1 MAKKAMKSKDAL
13 AKTAAKKRASTSSK
27 VVSKQNVPYARSKK
41 EPKKQVDIRNEIY
54 AKQPQKAVAVED
66 TSKQTLNSRFLN
78 NNNGSITAIFSNT
91 PFQNQNEKLVE
102 TANQIAVAR
111 PSFQVQ
117 FNKLEK
123 QPDVFEL
130 SSNNAKIKFQF
141 DDKTPNKKKPAH
153 RPLSLKDSKSVFWKN
168 VDNKTNITFDV
179 NSDRIVQNITIN
191 KKSEK
196 YDYSIILG
204 TENLKSVLFNEQKTL
219 QLANED
225 INVFNISA
233 PILKDSQN
241 KTFTAQSFDVK
252 EIGKNQIEVSFG
264 FDAEAVNK
272 EVRFPV
278 TIAPQIINEDISVL
292 KYQHFSKVT
301 EKTAWKAGLY
311 SSSAKFFKDGT
322 EEKNILTIDK
332 GIFSSIQGKKISG
345 VYVKIQS
352 DSVKQFKIEN
362 QIIALPSSGF
372 GYLDITKNYFD
383 TKGDAITLELI
394 PQIGNNRDPS
404 SWSEI
409 HELPDSVL
417 AAHAEHDLYEFVH
430 GNHHDWDVLIPAP
443 IQPYPGDVIVEYFI
457 DDEMMPASETYALAG
472 GVEAN
477 VALDSGELIAS
488 FNDIALIKTSLPF
501 KISHTFKTSGNDFG
515 CGKCWRLN
523 LHQTLTKTNS
533 KNNGCDY
540 IYTDGSGYKHG
551 FTESYYYFNESGEKT
566 TIHKKDVKVDAPTG
580 VMYTEISE
588 KKYEV
593 FKDQKTTSGLTL
605 TTRLEGFKNIEYYEQ
620 RQKEEKQLEDTL
632 FSYKKKLSE
641 YVIADVKTSKEKYLE
656 DSDYEIN
663 KTTFTIPYKLKESFI
678 NGSLPEKNFETFI
691 NKTSTG
697 FLLQKQEAMQL
708 ESLYAQKQ
716 IYERQNIQNDIQK
729 KLYREDSINTT
740 TNSLNYQKDSI
751 KVQKESIFASL
762 RSIKE
767 SLKSDTDKTVN
778 GYLWHQLDYLHSQ
791 AMLLGLEEINNEE
804 DINNKIK
811 DEFSHFY
818 TTQNKPITIIEKTED
833 TTNNCPFKYSNNKFS
848 ITNLDLIKK
857 QEENN
862 ANQKNDLT
870 KQITLIDETI
880 KTTNEQLE
888 QIKKQIDFITN
899 RNKDRIDELKKIYK
913 DYINCEYEFIK
924 LQQTMAVASLSD
936 GTQSLCFN
944 KYGKLCAITD
954 SFNNYVVIEYDINN
968 RISNINDGKKS
979 IVFKYN
985 PYGLLTSITDYNGN
999 RVEYNYSDSNTDAKL
1014 QSVSQSNGDKII
1026 FSYTS
1031 IDNIEYISSEL
1042 EKTKTKLTY
1051 TLSNDKIAFT
1061 QLESIVNYS
1070 LVNKISD
1077 TTIEST
1083 TEAKALK
1090 NNIFSTIDFKY
1101 GTHEC
1106 TITSDGKFKRYFM
1119 DDHGCLIGG
1128 YAQKEDGTLGGYS
1141 YAYVDRD
1148 NKESFSIHE
1157 IDDAVFTSESKSEY
1171 TIQGKDLPNTHK
1183 EFMFSALI
1191 SYGRNRI
1198 YAGTTTS
1205 EPTGIINAPAQED
1218 SELLTNLISM
1228 QAENNAEELKFVS
1241 IHEVSDNHFV
1251 GSVSHNYFSPPEKI
1265 QTNLESMGLTA
1276 ITSLKKFMGLRAVVT
1291 YSDKTKKTFEQPAI
1305 QRTSGIQLCALPIS
1319 LDLTKKV
1326 SQIKIS
1332 FENSTKQIYSCTMMR
1347 LAPAECKNEKFD
1359 DFKKVI
1365 STKYSTDFVYHID
1378 KRDEFHYRTADV
1390 NYKYNEQH
1398 LLLEKKTI
1406 CTDSLKSNISTS
1418 PIISNTTTTLVTKY
1432 AYNDKGLQIR
1442 EETYIEGEENT
1453 RGIAIDEN
1461 IFDDKGR
1468 VIKNKVYNS
1477 LESSNIKYNE
1487 KEYHENDNSIQCE
1500 YDALGEHKISY
1511 EYDSAT
1517 NNISTK
1523 ILPSGSKFTYTRDC
1537 HTNAITGISQST
1549 EDGESNSIET
1559 HYNCGLITKHTSRTN
1574 TIEYEYNAK
1583 REKTAVYFN
1592 GIKKVDYKYEKN
1604 IKVDDIVT
1612 EKTTVTLL
1620 GNSGKDSRK
1629 TEAYVDSKKN
1639 LIQTTLNSD
1648 ILFRNTYSKTNDLI
1662 SSTDYLTGEITTT
1675 DYDEQN
1681 HKVNSIT
1688 RSAKDTNEGYDYLRS
1703 VKETYT
1709 YDSFG
1714 TVTNHSIAIGYI
1726 EVQGKLQRKPEYLHN
1741 YIFTYNSDNARSL
1754 KSIEL
1759 PNSLLFEPQK
1769 DYLGRD
1775 CGKTLS
1781 DANGNKLFGEYVHF
1795 RKVGDHTSDMV
1806 SSISYGEVRNGKYSI
1821 SEGIRYKYD
1830 VSGNITEKWENGKF
1844 AAAYSYDHLNRLIR
1858 EDNIFFKKTW
1868 LYSYDGNGNRT
1879 TRVEMPFTR
1888 QKTNEI
1894 ADYSNAN
1901 IDNYSYNGDELV
1913 SCNSN
1918 VFSYDGFGNPTTYK
1932 NKVLDWDKGNR
1943 LVKFDNLE
1951 FDYDGFGK
1959 RIRKGSTYFTYDT
1972 SKNLVLMNKD
1982 GNCLE
1987 FIYDDHGLLGI
1998 KYLEEQYILRKNAQ
2012 GDITH
2017 IFNLNGNL
2025 VARYEYDAWGN
2036 HIVLDETGN
2045 EITNTSHIG
2054 KMNPFRYRGYF
2065 YDEETNLYYLINRYY
2080 DPETGRFIS
2089 QDQISYL
2096 QPEVINGLNLFAYCG
2111 NNPVMRIDENGCSW
2125 SSFWS
2130 GVKSFFK
2137 KVWSGIK
2144 RVGLFIAGVV
2154 LAAVGY
2160 VTAAFAF
2167 VFSIGCII
2175 PLISSVIGPITG
2187 CFFQI
2192 GASICTYGGM
2202 LMAAACDDE
2211 YYNDMEAIN
2220 WNPFNSDAQKV
2231 LDSKHISFYKG
2242 MPVIRTD
2249 AERSFNFGSI
2259 FLKRNVK
2266 EEDANGNT
2274 TYRKLDNVDEVK
2286 HEWGHHFQQAILG
2299 PVNYLW
2305 SVGIPSAAKFG
2316 VVETIDANGNFY
2328 SNYHTRPWENLADQ
2342 IGGANGYSYNS
2353 SGNAKHLIMCSL
2365 LGGFSLIGSAV
2376 W

>member
-1 MAKKAMKSKDAL
+1 MKSKDAL
-13 AKTAAKKRASTSSK
+13 AKNAAKKRASTSSK

-41 EPKKQVDIRNEIY
+41 EPKKKVDIRTEIY
-54 AKQPQKAVAVED
+54 AKQPQKAVTIED

-78 NNNGSITAIFSNT
+78 NNNGTITAIFSNT
-91 PFQNQNEKLVE
+91 PFQNQNEKLIE

-123 QPDVFEL
+123 QPEVFEL

-179 NSDRIVQNITIN
+179 NSDRIVQNITVN
-191 KKSEK
+191 KRAEK

-204 TENLKSVLFNEQKTL
+204 TENLKSSLFSEYKTL

-233 PILKDSQN
+233 PILKDSQD

-252 EIGKNQIEVSFG
+252 EIGQNQIEVSFG

-292 KYQHFSKVT
+292 KYQHFSRAT
-301 EKTAWKAGLY
+301 GKTAWKAGLY
-311 SSSAKFFKDGT
+311 SSSAKFFNDGA

-332 GIFSSIQGKKISG
+332 GIFSSLQGKKLSG
-345 VYVKIQS
+345 IFVKIQS
-352 DSVKQFKIEN
+352 DSIKEFKIDN

-404 SWSEI
+404 SWREI

-417 AAHAEHDLYEFVH
+417 AAQAEHDLYEFVH
-430 GNHHDWDVLIPAP
+430 GNHHDWDVIIPAP

-457 DDEMMPASETYALAG
+457 DDEMMPANETYTLAG

-477 VALDSGELIAS
+477 VALDSGELTAS
-488 FNDIALIKTSLPF
+488 FDDIALIKTSLPF

-566 TIHKKDVKVDAPTG
+566 TIHKKDVKIDAPTG
-580 VMYTEISE
+580 AMYIEISD

-593 FKDQKTTSGLTL
+593 FKDQKTTSGLKL
-605 TTRLEGFKNIEYYEQ
+605 TTRLEGFKDIEYYEQ
-620 RQKEEKQLEDTL
+620 RQKEEKQLEDAL

-641 YVIADVKTSKEKYLE
+641 YVIYDTEKKQYKYLDKIFKE
-656 DSDYEIN
+656 TTL
-663 KTTFTIPYKLKESFI
+663 KTIKELRNSFI
-678 NGSLPEKNFETFI
+678 NGSLPENNFETFI
-691 NKTSTG
+691 NSVSTRL
-697 FLLQKQEAMQL
+697 LLQKQEAIQL
-708 ESLYAQKQ
+708 ESLYKQ
-716 IYERQNIQNDIQK
+716 E
-729 KLYREDSINTT
+729 KLYQHQSAANEKQKTLYN
-740 TNSLNYQKDSI
+740 NYSI
-751 KVQKESIFASL
+751 KTTKESLDFQIKSLENQQEGIIASL
-762 RSIKE
+762 RSLKE
-767 SLKSDTDKTVN
+767 SLKNEDIDKKIT
-778 GYLWHQLDYLHSQ
+778 GSIWQQLIHLDHQAL
-791 AMLLGLEEINNEE
+791 LLGKRNDDAITKEFNSFRVDNDGKISTDTQYNIFPYDNNSYMQKQQYGKYYYSQTELLNE
-804 DINNKIK
+804 QKTNTEYQDN
-811 DEFSHFY
+811 DRETQFS
-818 TTQNKPITIIEKTED
+818 
-833 TTNNCPFKYSNNKFS
+833 
-848 ITNLDLIKK
+848 
-857 QEENN
+857 
-862 ANQKNDLT
+862 
-870 KQITLIDETI
+870 LIDEES
-880 KTTNEQLE
+880 TNEQLE
-888 QIKKQIDFITN
+888 QIEKQIDFITN

-1157 IDDAVFTSESKSEY
+1157 IDDAVFTSESKSRY

-1191 SYGRNRI
+1191 FYGRNRI

-1205 EPTGIINAPAQED
+1205 EPTGVMNAPAQED
-1218 SELLTNLISM
+1218 SGLLANLIPM
-1228 QAENNAEELKFVS
+1228 QTANAKELKFAS
-1241 IHEVSDNHFV
+1241 IHEVSDNLFV
-1251 GSVSHNYFSPPEKI
+1251 GSVSHNYFSTPEEIKTHSESLDTALI
-1265 QTNLESMGLTA
+1265 ANLS
-1276 ITSLKKFMGLRAVVT
+1276 KDFMGLRAVVT
-1291 YSDKTKKTFEQPAI
+1291 YTDRTQKTFEQPAI

-1319 LDLTKKV
+1319 LYLGKKV

-1378 KRDEFHYRTADV
+1378 KEDEFRYRTTSVD
-1390 NYKYNEQH
+1390 YKYNEQH
-1398 LLLEKKTI
+1398 LLLEKKTL
-1406 CTDSLKSNISTS
+1406 CTDSIKSNILATQA
-1418 PIISNTTTTLVTKY
+1418 ISNKTTTLVTKY

-1442 EETYIEGEENT
+1442 EESYIEGEENT

-1461 IFDDKGR
+1461 VFDDKGR

-1487 KEYHENDNSIQCE
+1487 KEYHENDNSVQSE
-1500 YDALGEHKISY
+1500 FDTLGEHKISY

-1662 SSTDYLTGEITTT
+1662 SSKDYLTGENTTT
-1675 DYDEQN
+1675 DYDELN

-1688 RSAKDTNEGYDYLRS
+1688 RSAEDTNEGYDYLES

-1714 TVTNHSIAIGYI
+1714 TVTNHSIAIGNI
-1726 EVQGKLQRKPEYLHN
+1726 EAQGKNQHQLPKYLHN

-1754 KSIEL
+1754 KSIKL

-1781 DANGNKLFGEYVHF
+1781 DANGNKRFGEYVHF

-1844 AAAYSYDHLNRLIR
+1844 AVAYSYDHLNRLIR

-1894 ADYSNAN
+1894 VDYSNAN
-1901 IDNYSYNGDELV
+1901 IDKYSYNGDELV
-1913 SCNSN
+1913 SCNN
-1918 VFSYDGFGNPTTYK
+1918 NDFSYDDFGNPTTYK
-1932 NKVLDWDKGNR
+1932 NKTLNWDNGNR
-1943 LVKFDNLE
+1943 LVKFDNIE

-1972 SKNLVLMNKD
+1972 SKNLVLMNK
-1982 GNCLE
+1982 GGKSLE

-1998 KYLEEQYILRKNAQ
+1998 KRSNEQYILRKNAQ

-2017 IFNLNGNL
+2017 IFNLGGTL

-2036 HIVLDETGN
+2036 HIVLDENGN
-2045 EITNTSHIG
+2045 EITNLDHIG

-2065 YDEETNLYYLINRYY
+2065 YDEETKLYYLINRYY

-2096 QPEVINGLNLFAYCG
+2096 QPDVINGLNLFAYCG

-2259 FLKRNVK
+2259 FLRRNVK

-2305 SVGIPSAAKFG
+2305 SIGIPSAAKFG
-2316 VVETIDANGNFY
+2316 VYADG

-2365 LGGFSLIGSAV
+2365 LGRWSLIGSAA

>member
-1 MAKKAMKSKDAL
+1 MAKKAMKSKDLL
-13 AKTAAKKRASTSSK
+13 AKTAAKKNATRNAKTT
-27 VVSKQNVPYARSKK
+27 QNVAYARSKK
-41 EPKKQVDIRNEIY
+41 EPKKKVDIRTEIY
-54 AKQPQKAVAVED
+54 AKQPQKTVAIED
-66 TSKQTLNSRFLN
+66 SSKQTLNSRFLN
-78 NNNGSITAIFSNT
+78 NNNGTITAIFSNT

-102 TANQIAVAR
+102 SANQIAVAR

-123 QPDVFEL
+123 QPEVFEL

-153 RPLSLKDSKSVFWKN
+153 RPLSLKGTKSVFWKN

-179 NSDRIVQNITIN
+179 NSDRIVQNITVN
-191 KKSEK
+191 KRAEK

-204 TENLKSVLFNEQKTL
+204 TENLKSNVFSEQKTL

-233 PILKDSQN
+233 PILKDSQD

-252 EIGKNQIEVSFG
+252 EIGQNQIEVSFG

-292 KYQHFSKVT
+292 KYQHFSRAT
-301 EKTAWKAGLY
+301 GKTAWKAGIY
-311 SSSAKFFKDGT
+311 SSSAKFYNDGT

-332 GIFSSIQGKKISG
+332 RMFSSIQGKKISG
-345 VYVKIQS
+345 VFVKIQS
-352 DSVKQFKIEN
+352 DSVKQFKIDN
-362 QIIALPSSGF
+362 QAIALPPSGF

-383 TKGDAITLELI
+383 AKEDAITLELS
-394 PQIGNNRDPS
+394 PLTGNNRDPFT
-404 SWSEI
+404 WREI
-409 HELPDSVL
+409 HEIPDSVL
-417 AAHAEHDLYEFVH
+417 EANVEHDLNEFIH
-430 GNHHDWDVLIPAP
+430 GQHHDWEIVDPFPSP
-443 IQPYPGDVIVEYFI
+443 IQGDVVVEYFI
-457 DDEMMPASETYALAG
+457 DDEMMPASETYTLAG

-566 TIHKKDVKVDAPTG
+566 TVYKKDVKIDAPTG
-580 VMYTEISE
+580 VMYTEISD

-593 FKDQKTTSGLTL
+593 FKDQKTTSGLKL
-605 TTRLEGFKNIEYYEQ
+605 TTRLEGFKDIEYYEQ

-641 YVIADVKTSKEKYLE
+641 YVIVNVKTSEEKYLK
-656 DSDYEIN
+656 DDYNIS

-678 NGSLPEKNFETFI
+678 NGSLPEKKFETFI

-708 ESLYAQKQ
+708 ESLYVQKRL
-716 IYERQNIQNDIQK
+716 YEKQDKQNKIQKGLYGEDLTNASSFSLQQQQQYLNIQFQSLLTSLYALYNDWENNTTCEIGNIRCRQLNDLYWQFQNIGIGTPDLFYNIYCYKDAGETTHLIKIETPNKQNNQYKNYSYD
-729 KLYREDSINTT
+729 LYNVDKEKSEEYT
-740 TNSLNYQKDSI
+740 
-751 KVQKESIFASL
+751 QKEAIN
-762 RSIKE
+762 E
-767 SLKSDTDKTVN
+767 QVKS
-778 GYLWHQLDYLHSQ
+778 
-791 AMLLGLEEINNEE
+791 
-804 DINNKIK
+804 
-811 DEFSHFY
+811 
-818 TTQNKPITIIEKTED
+818 
-833 TTNNCPFKYSNNKFS
+833 
-848 ITNLDLIKK
+848 IKK
-857 QEENN
+857 Q
-862 ANQKNDLT
+862 KNDRET
-870 KQITLIDETI
+870 QSSLIDEES
-880 KTTNEQLE
+880 TNEQLE
-888 QIKKQIDFITN
+888 QIQKQIDFITN

-999 RVEYNYSDSNTDAKL
+999 SVEYNYSDSNTDAKL
-1014 QSVSQSNGDKII
+1014 QSVSLSNGDKII

-1070 LVNKISD
+1070 LVNKIND

-1157 IDDAVFTSESKSEY
+1157 IDDAIFTSESKSEY
-1171 TIQGKDLPNTHK
+1171 TIQGKNLPNTHK

-1191 SYGRNRI
+1191 FYGFR
-1198 YAGTTTS
+1198 
-1205 EPTGIINAPAQED
+1205 
-1218 SELLTNLISM
+1218 TNLDSQEI
-1228 QAENNAEELKFVS
+1228 QIQGFAEGESLLPLVSQENTKNRVQFFEL
-1241 IHEVSDNHFV
+1241 SDNIFM
-1251 GSVSHNYFSPPEKI
+1251 GQISHNYFSIPKEQGTHSVEQGNNTLPPGIYRK
-1265 QTNLESMGLTA
+1265 QFTGLYAT
-1276 ITSLKKFMGLRAVVT
+1276 ITYNDNTTETFM
-1291 YSDKTKKTFEQPAI
+1291 QPII
-1305 QRTSGIQLCALPIS
+1305 QRNSGTQLCALPIS
-1319 LDLTKKV
+1319 LNLSKKV
-1326 SQIKIS
+1326 SQIKLS
-1332 FENSTKQIYSCTMMR
+1332 FKKTKNDTLLHCSMMR

-1365 STKYSTDFVYHID
+1365 STKYSTNFIHHIE
-1378 KRDEFHYRTADV
+1378 KWGQFRYNTTNV

-1398 LLLEKKTI
+1398 HLLEKKTI
-1406 CTDSLKSNISTS
+1406 CTDFIQSNISTT
-1418 PIISNTTTTLVTKY
+1418 PIILDTTTTALITKY
-1432 AYNDKGLQIR
+1432 AYNDKGAQIR

-1477 LESSNIKYNE
+1477 LESSNVKYSE
-1487 KEYHENDNSIQCE
+1487 KEYHENDNSVQSE
-1500 YDALGEHKISY
+1500 FDALGEHKISY
-1511 EYDSAT
+1511 EYNSAT

-1523 ILPSGSKFTYTRDC
+1523 ILPSGSKFTYTRDG

-1612 EKTTVTLL
+1612 GKTTVTLL
-1620 GNSGKDSRK
+1620 GNSGKESRK

-1639 LIQTTLNSD
+1639 LIQTKLND
-1648 ILFRNTYSKTNDLI
+1648 KILFKSTYSKNNDLI
-1662 SSTDYLTGEITTT
+1662 SSKDYLTGEITTT
-1675 DYDEQN
+1675 DYDELN

-1688 RSAKDTNEGYDYLRS
+1688 RSAKETNEGYDYLES

-1709 YDSFG
+1709 YDTFG
-1714 TVTNHSIAIGYI
+1714 TVTNHSIAIGNI
-1726 EVQGKLQRKPEYLHN
+1726 EAQGKNQHQLPKYLHN

-1754 KSIEL
+1754 KSIKL

-1806 SSISYGEVRNGKYSI
+1806 SSISYGEFRNGKYSI

-1830 VSGNITEKWENGKF
+1830 ESGNITEKWENGKF
-1844 AAAYSYDHLNRLIR
+1844 AVAYSYDHLNRLIR

-1894 ADYSNAN
+1894 VDYSNAN
-1901 IDNYSYNGDELV
+1901 IDKYSYNGDELV
-1913 SCNSN
+1913 SCNN
-1918 VFSYDGFGNPTTYK
+1918 NDFSYDDFGNPTTYK
-1932 NKVLDWDKGNR
+1932 NKTLNWDNGNR

-1972 SKNLVLMNKD
+1972 SKNLVLMNKS
-1982 GNCLE
+1982 GKSLE

-1998 KYLEEQYILRKNAQ
+1998 KTPNEQYILRKNAQ

-2017 IFNLNGNL
+2017 IFNLKGTL

-2036 HIVLDETGN
+2036 HIVLDENGN
-2045 EITNTSHIG
+2045 EITNLDHIG

-2065 YDEETNLYYLINRYY
+2065 YDEETKLYYLINRYY

-2125 SSFWS
+2125 SGFWS

-2144 RVGLFIAGVV
+2144 RVGLFVAGIVV
-2154 LAAVGY
+2154 AAVGF
-2160 VTAAFAF
+2160 TIAAVAF
-2167 VFSIGCII
+2167 GISEICLL
-2175 PLISSVIGPITG
+2175 PLVSLNVLGIITG
-2187 CFFQI
+2187 SLYQI
-2192 GASICTYGGM
+2192 GMTIGMYGGFM
-2202 LMAAACDDE
+2202 MAAAWSDE
-2211 YYNDMEAIN
+2211 YYKDMETIG

-2259 FLKRNVK
+2259 FLRREVIEKD
-2266 EEDANGNT
+2266 ENGNIINR
-2274 TYRKLDNVDEVK
+2274 YRLNNVNEVK

-2316 VVETIDANGNFY
+2316 VYADG
-2328 SNYHTRPWENLADQ
+2328 SNYHERPWENLADQ

-2353 SGNAKHLIMCSL
+2353 SGNAKHLIMSSL
-2365 LGGFSLIGSAV
+2365 LGGLSLIGSAFS
-2376 W
+2376 

>member
-13 AKTAAKKRASTSSK
+13 AKNAAKKRASTSSK

-41 EPKKQVDIRNEIY
+41 EPKKKVDIRTEIY
-54 AKQPQKAVAVED
+54 AKQPQKAVTIED

-78 NNNGSITAIFSNT
+78 NNNGTITAIFSNT
-91 PFQNQNEKLVE
+91 PFQNQNEKLIE

-123 QPDVFEL
+123 QPEVFEL

-179 NSDRIVQNITIN
+179 NSDRIVQNITVN
-191 KKSEK
+191 KRAEK

-204 TENLKSVLFNEQKTL
+204 TENLKSSLFSEYKTL

-233 PILKDSQN
+233 PILKDSQD

-252 EIGKNQIEVSFG
+252 EIGQNQIEVSFG

-292 KYQHFSKVT
+292 KYQHFSRAT
-301 EKTAWKAGLY
+301 GKTAWKAGLY
-311 SSSAKFFKDGT
+311 SSSAKFFNDGA

-332 GIFSSIQGKKISG
+332 GIFSSLQGKKLSG
-345 VYVKIQS
+345 IFVKIQS
-352 DSVKQFKIEN
+352 DSIKEFKIDN

-404 SWSEI
+404 SWREI

-417 AAHAEHDLYEFVH
+417 AAQAEHDLYEFVH
-430 GNHHDWDVLIPAP
+430 GNHHDWDVIIPAP

-457 DDEMMPASETYALAG
+457 DDEMMPANETYTLAG

-477 VALDSGELIAS
+477 VALDSGELTAS
-488 FNDIALIKTSLPF
+488 FDDIALIKTSLPF

-566 TIHKKDVKVDAPTG
+566 TIHKKDVKIDAPTG
-580 VMYTEISE
+580 AMYIEISD

-593 FKDQKTTSGLTL
+593 FKDQKTTSGLKL
-605 TTRLEGFKNIEYYEQ
+605 TTRLEGFKDIEYYEQ
-620 RQKEEKQLEDTL
+620 RQKEEKQLEDAL

-641 YVIADVKTSKEKYLE
+641 YVIYDTEKKQYKYLDKIFKE
-656 DSDYEIN
+656 TTL
-663 KTTFTIPYKLKESFI
+663 KTIKELRNSFI
-678 NGSLPEKNFETFI
+678 NGSLPENNFETFI
-691 NKTSTG
+691 NSVSTRL
-697 FLLQKQEAMQL
+697 LLQKQEAIQL
-708 ESLYAQKQ
+708 ESLYKQ
-716 IYERQNIQNDIQK
+716 E
-729 KLYREDSINTT
+729 KLYQHQSAANEKQKTLYN
-740 TNSLNYQKDSI
+740 NYSI
-751 KVQKESIFASL
+751 KTTKESLDFQIKSLENQQEGIIASL
-762 RSIKE
+762 RSLKE
-767 SLKSDTDKTVN
+767 SLKNEDIDKKIT
-778 GYLWHQLDYLHSQ
+778 GSIWQQLIHLDHQAL
-791 AMLLGLEEINNEE
+791 LLGKRNDDAITKEFNSFRVDNDGKISTDTQYNIFPYDNNSYMQKQQYGKYYYSQTELLNE
-804 DINNKIK
+804 QKTNTEYQDN
-811 DEFSHFY
+811 DRETQFS
-818 TTQNKPITIIEKTED
+818 
-833 TTNNCPFKYSNNKFS
+833 
-848 ITNLDLIKK
+848 
-857 QEENN
+857 
-862 ANQKNDLT
+862 
-870 KQITLIDETI
+870 LIDEES
-880 KTTNEQLE
+880 TNEQLE
-888 QIKKQIDFITN
+888 QIEKQIDFITN

-1157 IDDAVFTSESKSEY
+1157 IDDAVFTSESKSRY

-1191 SYGRNRI
+1191 FYGRNRI

-1205 EPTGIINAPAQED
+1205 EPTGVMNAPAQED
-1218 SELLTNLISM
+1218 SGLLANLIPM
-1228 QAENNAEELKFVS
+1228 QTANAKELKFAS
-1241 IHEVSDNHFV
+1241 IHEVSDNLFV
-1251 GSVSHNYFSPPEKI
+1251 GSVSHNYFSTPEEIKTHSESLDTALI
-1265 QTNLESMGLTA
+1265 ANLS
-1276 ITSLKKFMGLRAVVT
+1276 KDFMGLRAVVT
-1291 YSDKTKKTFEQPAI
+1291 YTDRTQKTFEQPAI

-1319 LDLTKKV
+1319 LYLGKKV

-1378 KRDEFHYRTADV
+1378 KEDEFRYRTTSVD
-1390 NYKYNEQH
+1390 YKYNEQH
-1398 LLLEKKTI
+1398 LLLEKKTL
-1406 CTDSLKSNISTS
+1406 CTDSIKSNILATQA
-1418 PIISNTTTTLVTKY
+1418 ISNKTTTLVTKY

-1442 EETYIEGEENT
+1442 EESYIEGEENT

-1461 IFDDKGR
+1461 VFDDKGR

-1487 KEYHENDNSIQCE
+1487 KEYHENDNSVQSE
-1500 YDALGEHKISY
+1500 FDTLGEHKISY

-1662 SSTDYLTGEITTT
+1662 SSKDYLTGENTTT
-1675 DYDEQN
+1675 DYDELN

-1688 RSAKDTNEGYDYLRS
+1688 RSAEDTNEGYDYLES

-1714 TVTNHSIAIGYI
+1714 TVTNHSIAIGNI
-1726 EVQGKLQRKPEYLHN
+1726 EAQGKNQHQLPKYLHN

-1754 KSIEL
+1754 KSIKL

-1781 DANGNKLFGEYVHF
+1781 DANGNKRFGEYVHF

-1844 AAAYSYDHLNRLIR
+1844 AVAYSYDHLNRLIR

-1894 ADYSNAN
+1894 VDYSNAN
-1901 IDNYSYNGDELV
+1901 IDKYSYNGDELV
-1913 SCNSN
+1913 SCNN
-1918 VFSYDGFGNPTTYK
+1918 NDFSYDDFGNPTTYK
-1932 NKVLDWDKGNR
+1932 NKTLNWDNGNR
-1943 LVKFDNLE
+1943 LVKFDNIE

-1972 SKNLVLMNKD
+1972 SKNLVLMNK
-1982 GNCLE
+1982 GGKSLE

-1998 KYLEEQYILRKNAQ
+1998 KRSNEQYILRKNAQ

-2017 IFNLNGNL
+2017 IFNLGGTL

-2036 HIVLDETGN
+2036 HIVLDENGN
-2045 EITNTSHIG
+2045 EITNLDHIG

-2065 YDEETNLYYLINRYY
+2065 YDEETKLYYLINRYY

-2096 QPEVINGLNLFAYCG
+2096 QPDVINGLNLFAYCG

-2259 FLKRNVK
+2259 FLRRNVK

-2305 SVGIPSAAKFG
+2305 SIGIPSAAKFG
-2316 VVETIDANGNFY
+2316 VYADG

-2365 LGGFSLIGSAV
+2365 LGRWSLIGSAA

>member
-1 MAKKAMKSKDAL
+1 M
-13 AKTAAKKRASTSSK
+13 
-27 VVSKQNVPYARSKK
+27 
-41 EPKKQVDIRNEIY
+41 
-54 AKQPQKAVAVED
+54 
-66 TSKQTLNSRFLN
+66 
-78 NNNGSITAIFSNT
+78 
-91 PFQNQNEKLVE
+91 
-102 TANQIAVAR
+102 
-111 PSFQVQ
+111 
-117 FNKLEK
+117 
-123 QPDVFEL
+123 
-130 SSNNAKIKFQF
+130 
-141 DDKTPNKKKPAH
+141 
-153 RPLSLKDSKSVFWKN
+153 
-168 VDNKTNITFDV
+168 
-179 NSDRIVQNITIN
+179 
-191 KKSEK
+191 
-196 YDYSIILG
+196 
-204 TENLKSVLFNEQKTL
+204 
-219 QLANED
+219 
-225 INVFNISA
+225 
-233 PILKDSQN
+233 
-241 KTFTAQSFDVK
+241 
-252 EIGKNQIEVSFG
+252 
-264 FDAEAVNK
+264 
-272 EVRFPV
+272 
-278 TIAPQIINEDISVL
+278 
-292 KYQHFSKVT
+292 
-301 EKTAWKAGLY
+301 
-311 SSSAKFFKDGT
+311 
-322 EEKNILTIDK
+322 
-332 GIFSSIQGKKISG
+332 
-345 VYVKIQS
+345 
-352 DSVKQFKIEN
+352 
-362 QIIALPSSGF
+362 
-372 GYLDITKNYFD
+372 
-383 TKGDAITLELI
+383 I

-404 SWSEI
+404 SWREI

-417 AAHAEHDLYEFVH
+417 AAQAEHDLYEFVH
-430 GNHHDWDVLIPAP
+430 GNHHDWDVIIPAP

-457 DDEMMPASETYALAG
+457 DDEMMPANETYTLAG

-477 VALDSGELIAS
+477 VALDSGELTAS
-488 FNDIALIKTSLPF
+488 FDDIALIKTSLPF

-566 TIHKKDVKVDAPTG
+566 TIHKKDVKIDAPTG
-580 VMYTEISE
+580 AMYIEISD

-593 FKDQKTTSGLTL
+593 FKDQKTTSGLKL
-605 TTRLEGFKNIEYYEQ
+605 TTRLEGFKDIEYYEQ
-620 RQKEEKQLEDTL
+620 RQKEEKQLEDAL

-641 YVIADVKTSKEKYLE
+641 YVIYDTEKKQYKYLDKIFKE
-656 DSDYEIN
+656 TTL
-663 KTTFTIPYKLKESFI
+663 KTIKELRNSFI
-678 NGSLPEKNFETFI
+678 NGSLPENNFETFI
-691 NKTSTG
+691 NSVSTRL
-697 FLLQKQEAMQL
+697 LLQKQEAIQL
-708 ESLYAQKQ
+708 ESLYKQ
-716 IYERQNIQNDIQK
+716 E
-729 KLYREDSINTT
+729 KLYQHQSAANEKQKTLYN
-740 TNSLNYQKDSI
+740 NYSI
-751 KVQKESIFASL
+751 KTTKESLDFQIKSLENQQEGIIASL
-762 RSIKE
+762 RSLKE
-767 SLKSDTDKTVN
+767 SLKNEDIDKKIT
-778 GYLWHQLDYLHSQ
+778 GSIWQQLIHLDHQAL
-791 AMLLGLEEINNEE
+791 LLGKRNDDAITKEFNSFRVDNDGKISTDTQYNIFPYDNNSYMQKQQYGKYYYSQTELLNE
-804 DINNKIK
+804 QKTNTEYQDN
-811 DEFSHFY
+811 DRETQFS
-818 TTQNKPITIIEKTED
+818 
-833 TTNNCPFKYSNNKFS
+833 
-848 ITNLDLIKK
+848 
-857 QEENN
+857 
-862 ANQKNDLT
+862 
-870 KQITLIDETI
+870 LIDEES
-880 KTTNEQLE
+880 TNEQLE
-888 QIKKQIDFITN
+888 QIEKQIDFITN

-1157 IDDAVFTSESKSEY
+1157 IDDAVFTSESKSRY

-1191 SYGRNRI
+1191 FYGRNRI

-1205 EPTGIINAPAQED
+1205 EPTGVMNAPAQED
-1218 SELLTNLISM
+1218 SGLLANLIPM
-1228 QAENNAEELKFVS
+1228 QTANAKELKFAS
-1241 IHEVSDNHFV
+1241 IHEVSDNLFV
-1251 GSVSHNYFSPPEKI
+1251 GSVSHNYFSTPEEIKTHSESLDTALI
-1265 QTNLESMGLTA
+1265 ANLS
-1276 ITSLKKFMGLRAVVT
+1276 KDFMGLRAVVT
-1291 YSDKTKKTFEQPAI
+1291 YTDRTQKTFEQPAI

-1319 LDLTKKV
+1319 LYLGKKV

-1378 KRDEFHYRTADV
+1378 KEDEFRYRTTSVD
-1390 NYKYNEQH
+1390 YKYNEQH
-1398 LLLEKKTI
+1398 LLLEKKTL
-1406 CTDSLKSNISTS
+1406 CTDSIKSNILATQA
-1418 PIISNTTTTLVTKY
+1418 ISNKTTTLVTKY

-1442 EETYIEGEENT
+1442 EESYIEGEENT

-1461 IFDDKGR
+1461 VFDDKGR

-1487 KEYHENDNSIQCE
+1487 KEYHENDNSVQSE
-1500 YDALGEHKISY
+1500 FDTLGEHKISY

-1662 SSTDYLTGEITTT
+1662 SSKDYLTGENTTT
-1675 DYDEQN
+1675 DYDELN

-1688 RSAKDTNEGYDYLRS
+1688 RSAEDTNEGYDYLES

-1714 TVTNHSIAIGYI
+1714 TVTNHSIAIGNI
-1726 EVQGKLQRKPEYLHN
+1726 EAQGKNQHQLPKYLHN

-1754 KSIEL
+1754 KSIKL

-1781 DANGNKLFGEYVHF
+1781 DANGNKRFGEYVHF

-1844 AAAYSYDHLNRLIR
+1844 AVAYSYDHLNRLIR

-1894 ADYSNAN
+1894 VDYSNAN
-1901 IDNYSYNGDELV
+1901 IDKYSYNGDELV
-1913 SCNSN
+1913 SCNN
-1918 VFSYDGFGNPTTYK
+1918 NDFSYDDFGNPTTYK
-1932 NKVLDWDKGNR
+1932 NKTLNWDNGNR
-1943 LVKFDNLE
+1943 LVKFDNIE

-1972 SKNLVLMNKD
+1972 SKNLVLMNK
-1982 GNCLE
+1982 GGKSLE

-1998 KYLEEQYILRKNAQ
+1998 KRSNEQYILRKNAQ

-2017 IFNLNGNL
+2017 IFNLGGTL

-2036 HIVLDETGN
+2036 HIVLDENGN
-2045 EITNTSHIG
+2045 EITNLDHIG

-2065 YDEETNLYYLINRYY
+2065 YDEETKLYYLINRYY

-2096 QPEVINGLNLFAYCG
+2096 QPDVINGLNLFAYCG

-2259 FLKRNVK
+2259 FLRRNVK

-2305 SVGIPSAAKFG
+2305 SIGIPSAAKFG
-2316 VVETIDANGNFY
+2316 VYADG

-2365 LGGFSLIGSAV
+2365 LGRWSLIGSAA

>member
-1 MAKKAMKSKDAL
+1 
-13 AKTAAKKRASTSSK
+13 
-27 VVSKQNVPYARSKK
+27 
-41 EPKKQVDIRNEIY
+41 
-54 AKQPQKAVAVED
+54 
-66 TSKQTLNSRFLN
+66 
-78 NNNGSITAIFSNT
+78 
-91 PFQNQNEKLVE
+91 
-102 TANQIAVAR
+102 
-111 PSFQVQ
+111 
-117 FNKLEK
+117 
-123 QPDVFEL
+123 
-130 SSNNAKIKFQF
+130 
-141 DDKTPNKKKPAH
+141 
-153 RPLSLKDSKSVFWKN
+153 
-168 VDNKTNITFDV
+168 
-179 NSDRIVQNITIN
+179 
-191 KKSEK
+191 
-196 YDYSIILG
+196 
-204 TENLKSVLFNEQKTL
+204 
-219 QLANED
+219 
-225 INVFNISA
+225 
-233 PILKDSQN
+233 
-241 KTFTAQSFDVK
+241 
-252 EIGKNQIEVSFG
+252 
-264 FDAEAVNK
+264 
-272 EVRFPV
+272 
-278 TIAPQIINEDISVL
+278 
-292 KYQHFSKVT
+292 
-301 EKTAWKAGLY
+301 
-311 SSSAKFFKDGT
+311 
-322 EEKNILTIDK
+322 
-332 GIFSSIQGKKISG
+332 
-345 VYVKIQS
+345 
-352 DSVKQFKIEN
+352 
-362 QIIALPSSGF
+362 
-372 GYLDITKNYFD
+372 
-383 TKGDAITLELI
+383 
-394 PQIGNNRDPS
+394 
-404 SWSEI
+404 
-409 HELPDSVL
+409 
-417 AAHAEHDLYEFVH
+417 
-430 GNHHDWDVLIPAP
+430 
-443 IQPYPGDVIVEYFI
+443 
-457 DDEMMPASETYALAG
+457 MMPANETYTLAG

-477 VALDSGELIAS
+477 VALDSGELTAS
-488 FNDIALIKTSLPF
+488 FDDIALIKTSLPF

-566 TIHKKDVKVDAPTG
+566 TIHKKDVKIDAPTG
-580 VMYTEISE
+580 AMYIEISD

-593 FKDQKTTSGLTL
+593 FKDQKTTSGLKL
-605 TTRLEGFKNIEYYEQ
+605 TTRLEGFKDIEYYEQ
-620 RQKEEKQLEDTL
+620 RQKEEKQLEDAL

-641 YVIADVKTSKEKYLE
+641 YVIYDTEKKQYKYLDKIFKE
-656 DSDYEIN
+656 TTL
-663 KTTFTIPYKLKESFI
+663 KTIKELRNSFI
-678 NGSLPEKNFETFI
+678 NGSLPENNFETFI
-691 NKTSTG
+691 NSVSTRL
-697 FLLQKQEAMQL
+697 LLQKQEAIQL
-708 ESLYAQKQ
+708 ESLYKQ
-716 IYERQNIQNDIQK
+716 E
-729 KLYREDSINTT
+729 KLYQHQSAANEKQKTLYN
-740 TNSLNYQKDSI
+740 NYSI
-751 KVQKESIFASL
+751 KTTKESLDFQIKSLENQQEGIIASL
-762 RSIKE
+762 RSLKE
-767 SLKSDTDKTVN
+767 SLKNEDIDKKIT
-778 GYLWHQLDYLHSQ
+778 GSIWQQLIHLDHQAL
-791 AMLLGLEEINNEE
+791 LLGKRNDDAITKEFNSFRVDNDGKISTDTQYNIFPYDNNSYMQKQQYGKYYYSQTELLNE
-804 DINNKIK
+804 QKTNTEYQDN
-811 DEFSHFY
+811 DRETQFS
-818 TTQNKPITIIEKTED
+818 
-833 TTNNCPFKYSNNKFS
+833 
-848 ITNLDLIKK
+848 
-857 QEENN
+857 
-862 ANQKNDLT
+862 
-870 KQITLIDETI
+870 LIDEES
-880 KTTNEQLE
+880 TNEQLE
-888 QIKKQIDFITN
+888 QIEKQIDFITN

-1157 IDDAVFTSESKSEY
+1157 IDDAVFTSESKSRY

-1191 SYGRNRI
+1191 FYGRNRI

-1205 EPTGIINAPAQED
+1205 EPTGVMNAPAQED
-1218 SELLTNLISM
+1218 SGLLANLIPM
-1228 QAENNAEELKFVS
+1228 QTANAKELKFAS
-1241 IHEVSDNHFV
+1241 IHEVSDNLFV
-1251 GSVSHNYFSPPEKI
+1251 GSVSHNYFSTPEEIKTHSESLDTALI
-1265 QTNLESMGLTA
+1265 ANLS
-1276 ITSLKKFMGLRAVVT
+1276 KDFMGLRAVVT
-1291 YSDKTKKTFEQPAI
+1291 YTDRTQKTFEQPAI

-1319 LDLTKKV
+1319 LYLGKKV

-1378 KRDEFHYRTADV
+1378 KEDEFRYRTTSVD
-1390 NYKYNEQH
+1390 YKYNEQH
-1398 LLLEKKTI
+1398 LLLEKKTL
-1406 CTDSLKSNISTS
+1406 CTDSIKSNILATQA
-1418 PIISNTTTTLVTKY
+1418 ISNKTTTLVTKY

-1442 EETYIEGEENT
+1442 EESYIEGEENT

-1461 IFDDKGR
+1461 VFDDKGR

-1487 KEYHENDNSIQCE
+1487 KEYHENDNSVQSE
-1500 YDALGEHKISY
+1500 FDTLGEHKISY

-1662 SSTDYLTGEITTT
+1662 SSKDYLTGENTTT
-1675 DYDEQN
+1675 DYDELN

-1688 RSAKDTNEGYDYLRS
+1688 RSAEDTNEGYDYLES

-1714 TVTNHSIAIGYI
+1714 TVTNHSIAIGNI
-1726 EVQGKLQRKPEYLHN
+1726 EAQGKNQHQLPKYLHN

-1754 KSIEL
+1754 KSIKL

-1781 DANGNKLFGEYVHF
+1781 DANGNKRFGEYVHF

-1844 AAAYSYDHLNRLIR
+1844 AVAYSYDHLNRLIR

-1894 ADYSNAN
+1894 VDYSNAN
-1901 IDNYSYNGDELV
+1901 IDKYSYNGDELV
-1913 SCNSN
+1913 SCNN
-1918 VFSYDGFGNPTTYK
+1918 NDFSYDDFGNPTTYK
-1932 NKVLDWDKGNR
+1932 NKTLNWDNGNR
-1943 LVKFDNLE
+1943 LVKFDNIE

-1972 SKNLVLMNKD
+1972 SKNLVLMNK
-1982 GNCLE
+1982 GGKSLE

-1998 KYLEEQYILRKNAQ
+1998 KRSNEQYILRKNAQ

-2017 IFNLNGNL
+2017 IFNLGGTL

-2036 HIVLDETGN
+2036 HIVLDENGN
-2045 EITNTSHIG
+2045 EITNLDHIG

-2065 YDEETNLYYLINRYY
+2065 YDEETKLYYLINRYY

-2096 QPEVINGLNLFAYCG
+2096 QPDVINGLNLFAYCG

-2259 FLKRNVK
+2259 FLRRNVK

-2305 SVGIPSAAKFG
+2305 SIGIPSAAKFG
-2316 VVETIDANGNFY
+2316 VYADG

-2365 LGGFSLIGSAV
+2365 LGRWSLIGSAA

>member
-1 MAKKAMKSKDAL
+1 
-13 AKTAAKKRASTSSK
+13 
-27 VVSKQNVPYARSKK
+27 
-41 EPKKQVDIRNEIY
+41 
-54 AKQPQKAVAVED
+54 
-66 TSKQTLNSRFLN
+66 
-78 NNNGSITAIFSNT
+78 
-91 PFQNQNEKLVE
+91 
-102 TANQIAVAR
+102 
-111 PSFQVQ
+111 
-117 FNKLEK
+117 
-123 QPDVFEL
+123 
-130 SSNNAKIKFQF
+130 
-141 DDKTPNKKKPAH
+141 
-153 RPLSLKDSKSVFWKN
+153 
-168 VDNKTNITFDV
+168 
-179 NSDRIVQNITIN
+179 
-191 KKSEK
+191 
-196 YDYSIILG
+196 
-204 TENLKSVLFNEQKTL
+204 
-219 QLANED
+219 
-225 INVFNISA
+225 
-233 PILKDSQN
+233 
-241 KTFTAQSFDVK
+241 
-252 EIGKNQIEVSFG
+252 
-264 FDAEAVNK
+264 
-272 EVRFPV
+272 
-278 TIAPQIINEDISVL
+278 
-292 KYQHFSKVT
+292 
-301 EKTAWKAGLY
+301 
-311 SSSAKFFKDGT
+311 
-322 EEKNILTIDK
+322 
-332 GIFSSIQGKKISG
+332 
-345 VYVKIQS
+345 
-352 DSVKQFKIEN
+352 
-362 QIIALPSSGF
+362 
-372 GYLDITKNYFD
+372 
-383 TKGDAITLELI
+383 
-394 PQIGNNRDPS
+394 
-404 SWSEI
+404 
-409 HELPDSVL
+409 
-417 AAHAEHDLYEFVH
+417 
-430 GNHHDWDVLIPAP
+430 
-443 IQPYPGDVIVEYFI
+443 
-457 DDEMMPASETYALAG
+457 
-472 GVEAN
+472 
-477 VALDSGELIAS
+477 
-488 FNDIALIKTSLPF
+488 
-501 KISHTFKTSGNDFG
+501 
-515 CGKCWRLN
+515 
-523 LHQTLTKTNS
+523 
-533 KNNGCDY
+533 
-540 IYTDGSGYKHG
+540 
-551 FTESYYYFNESGEKT
+551 
-566 TIHKKDVKVDAPTG
+566 
-580 VMYTEISE
+580 
-588 KKYEV
+588 
-593 FKDQKTTSGLTL
+593 
-605 TTRLEGFKNIEYYEQ
+605 
-620 RQKEEKQLEDTL
+620 
-632 FSYKKKLSE
+632 
-641 YVIADVKTSKEKYLE
+641 
-656 DSDYEIN
+656 
-663 KTTFTIPYKLKESFI
+663 
-678 NGSLPEKNFETFI
+678 
-691 NKTSTG
+691 
-697 FLLQKQEAMQL
+697 
-708 ESLYAQKQ
+708 
-716 IYERQNIQNDIQK
+716 
-729 KLYREDSINTT
+729 
-740 TNSLNYQKDSI
+740 
-751 KVQKESIFASL
+751 
-762 RSIKE
+762 
-767 SLKSDTDKTVN
+767 
-778 GYLWHQLDYLHSQ
+778 
-791 AMLLGLEEINNEE
+791 MLLGLGKANNEK
-804 DINNKIK
+804 DINDKIE

-818 TTQNKPITIIEKTED
+818 TTKKEPITIIEKTED
-833 TTNNCPFKYSNNKFS
+833 KPDDNSKKFPFTYNDSNEFS

-1070 LVNKISD
+1070 LVNKIND

-1157 IDDAVFTSESKSEY
+1157 IDDAVFTSESKRKY
-1171 TIQGKDLPNTHK
+1171 TIQGKNLPNTHK

-1191 SYGRNRI
+1191 FYGRNRI

-1205 EPTGIINAPAQED
+1205 EPTGVMNAPAQED
-1218 SELLTNLISM
+1218 SGLLANLIPM
-1228 QAENNAEELKFVS
+1228 QTANAKELKFAS
-1241 IHEVSDNHFV
+1241 IHEVSDNLFV
-1251 GSVSHNYFSPPEKI
+1251 GSVSHNYFSTPEEIKTHSESLDTALI
-1265 QTNLESMGLTA
+1265 ANLS
-1276 ITSLKKFMGLRAVVT
+1276 KDFMGLRAVVT
-1291 YSDKTKKTFEQPAI
+1291 YTDRTQKTFEQPAI
-1305 QRTSGIQLCALPIS
+1305 QRTSGVQLCALPIS
-1319 LDLTKKV
+1319 LYLGKKV

-1378 KRDEFHYRTADV
+1378 KEDEFRYRTTSVD
-1390 NYKYNEQH
+1390 YKYNEQH
-1398 LLLEKKTI
+1398 LLLEKKTL
-1406 CTDSLKSNISTS
+1406 CTDSIKSNILATQA
-1418 PIISNTTTTLVTKY
+1418 ISNKITTLVTKY

-1442 EETYIEGEENT
+1442 EESYIEGEENT

-1461 IFDDKGR
+1461 VFDDKGR

-1487 KEYHENDNSIQCE
+1487 KEYHENDNSVQSE
-1500 YDALGEHKISY
+1500 FDTLGEHKISY

-1612 EKTTVTLL
+1612 EKTTATLWD
-1620 GNSGKDSRK
+1620 NSNKESRT
-1629 TEAYVDSKKN
+1629 TEAYIDSKKN
-1639 LIQTTLNSD
+1639 LIQTKLNNKV
-1648 ILFRNTYSKTNDLI
+1648 LFKNTYSKTNDLI
-1662 SSTDYLTGEITTT
+1662 SSTDFLTNEIITA
-1675 DYDEQN
+1675 DYDELN
-1681 HKVNSIT
+1681 HKINSIT
-1688 RSAKDTNEGYDYLRS
+1688 RSAKDAKYGYLES
-1703 VKETYT
+1703 VKETYA

-1714 TVTNHSIAIGYI
+1714 TITNHSIAIGNI
-1726 EVQGKLQRKPEYLHN
+1726 EAKEENQQPKYFHN

-1754 KSIEL
+1754 KSIKL

-1781 DANGNKLFGEYVHF
+1781 DANGNKRFGEYVHF

-1844 AAAYSYDHLNRLIR
+1844 AVAYSYDHLNRLIR

-1894 ADYSNAN
+1894 VDYSNAN
-1901 IDNYSYNGDELV
+1901 IDKYSYNGDELV
-1913 SCNSN
+1913 SCNN
-1918 VFSYDGFGNPTTYK
+1918 NDFSYDDFGNPTTYK
-1932 NKVLDWDKGNR
+1932 NKTLDWDSGNR
-1943 LVKFDNLE
+1943 LVKFENLE

-1959 RIRKGSTYFTYDT
+1959 RIRKGSTFFTYDT
-1972 SKNLVLMNKD
+1972 SKNLILMNKD
-1982 GNCLE
+1982 GNSLE
-1987 FIYDDHGLLGI
+1987 FIYDDYGLLGI

-2017 IFNLNGNL
+2017 IFSLDGNL

-2036 HIVLDETGN
+2036 HIVLDENGN
-2045 EITNTSHIG
+2045 EITDSNHIG

-2096 QPEVINGLNLFAYCG
+2096 QPDVINGLNLFAYCG
-2111 NNPVMRIDENGCSW
+2111 NNPVMRIDENGCSFWNGLKNICKKIW
-2125 SSFWS
+2125 SVLEKPVLF
-2130 GVKSFFK
+2130 VA
-2137 KVWSGIK
+2137 GIVIAV
-2144 RVGLFIAGVV
+2144 VGFAIAAAA
-2154 LAAVGY
+2154 LAAS
-2160 VTAAFAF
+2160 
-2167 VFSIGCII
+2167 VFCIL
-2175 PLISSVIGPITG
+2175 PLSSLSGALIIKGGLYLITG
-2187 CFFQI
+2187 CTYLT
-2192 GASICTYGGM
+2192 GMSLGMYGGFM
-2202 LMAAACDDE
+2202 MAAACDEE
-2211 YYNDMEAIN
+2211 YYNDMASIG

-2231 LDSKHISFYKG
+2231 LDSKNISFYKG
-2242 MPVIRTD
+2242 TPVIRTN
-2249 AERSFNFGSI
+2249 ANRSCNLGSI
-2259 FLKRNVK
+2259 FLRREVK
-2266 EEDANGNT
+2266 EYDNNGNLINR
-2274 TYRKLDNVDEVK
+2274 YPLDNPNEVK
-2286 HEWGHHFQQAILG
+2286 HEWGHNLQLTILG
-2299 PVNYLW
+2299 PLNYFW

-2316 VVETIDANGNFY
+2316 VDNIPGHH
-2328 SNYHTRPWENLADQ
+2328 YHERPWENIADQ
-2342 IGGANGYSYNS
+2342 VGGADYDFTYNS
-2353 SGNAKHLIMCSL
+2353 NGNAKHLIMCSL
-2365 LGGFSLIGSAV
+2365 LGRWSLIGSAC

>member
-1 MAKKAMKSKDAL
+1 MAKKAMKSKDLL
-13 AKTAAKKRASTSSK
+13 AKTAAKKNATRNVKTT
-27 VVSKQNVPYARSKK
+27 QNVAYARSKK
-41 EPKKQVDIRNEIY
+41 EPKKKLDIRTEIY

-66 TSKQTLNSRFLN
+66 TSKKTLNSRFLN
-78 NNNGSITAIFSNT
+78 NNNGTITALFSNT
-91 PFQNQNEKLVE
+91 PILDQDEKLFE
-102 TANQIAVAR
+102 STNQITVSR

-123 QPDVFEL
+123 QPEVFEL

-153 RPLSLKDSKSVFWKN
+153 RPLSIKDTKSVFWKN
-168 VDNKTNITFDV
+168 VDNKTNITFDI
-179 NSDRIVQNITIN
+179 NSDRIVQNITVN
-191 KKSEK
+191 KKAEK

-204 TENLKSVLFNEQKTL
+204 TENLKSNLFSEYKTL

-233 PILKDSQN
+233 PILKDSQD

-252 EIGKNQIEVSFG
+252 EIGKNQVEISFG

-292 KYQHFSKVT
+292 KYQHFSKAT
-301 EKTAWKAGLY
+301 GKTAWKADLY
-311 SSSAKFFKDGT
+311 SSSAKFFNDGT
-322 EEKNILTIDK
+322 DEKNILTIDK

-345 VYVKIQS
+345 VFVKIQS
-352 DSVKQFKIEN
+352 DSVKEFKIDN
-362 QIIALPSSGF
+362 QIIALPSSGS
-372 GYLDITKNYFD
+372 GYLDITKNYFE
-383 TKGDAITLELI
+383 TKGQDITLELF
-394 PQIGNNRDPS
+394 PQYGTDRDPS
-404 SWSEI
+404 SWREI
-409 HELPDSVL
+409 RELPDYIK
-417 AAHAEHDLYEFVH
+417 AEHDIYRFWH
-430 GNHHDWDVLIPAP
+430 GHRYWEGPEPTLPPGTLLPP
-443 IQPYPGDVIVEYFI
+443 IDVIVEYFI

-477 VALDSGELIAS
+477 VALDSGELTAS
-488 FNDIALIKTSLPF
+488 FNDIALVKSSLPF
-501 KISHTFKTSGNDFG
+501 KISHTYKTSNDNFG
-515 CGKCWRLN
+515 CGKNWRLN

-580 VMYTEISE
+580 VMYTEISD

-605 TTRLEGFKNIEYYEQ
+605 TTRLEGFKGIEYYEQ
-620 RQKEEKQLEDTL
+620 RQKEEKQLEDAL

-641 YVIADVKTSKEKYLE
+641 YVIVNVKTNKENYLK
-656 DSDYEIN
+656 DYDYEIN

-697 FLLQKQEAMQL
+697 LFLQQQEAMQL

-791 AMLLGLEEINNEE
+791 AMLLGLGKANNEK
-804 DINNKIK
+804 DINDKIE

-818 TTQNKPITIIEKTED
+818 TTKNKPITIIEKTED
-833 TTNNCPFKYSNNKFS
+833 TPDDNSEKFPFTYNDNEFS
-848 ITNLDLIKK
+848 ITNLDLIEK

-862 ANQKNDLT
+862 AKQKNDLT

-888 QIKKQIDFITN
+888 QIEKQIDFITN

-1070 LVNKISD
+1070 LVNKIND

-1148 NKESFSIHE
+1148 NNESFSIHE
-1157 IDDAVFTSESKSEY
+1157 IDEALFTCEYKNEY
-1171 TIQGKDLPNTHK
+1171 TIQGKDIPNTHK
-1183 EFMFSALI
+1183 EFMLSALI
-1191 SYGRNRI
+1191 FYGFR
-1198 YAGTTTS
+1198 
-1205 EPTGIINAPAQED
+1205 
-1218 SELLTNLISM
+1218 TNLDSQEI
-1228 QAENNAEELKFVS
+1228 QIQGFAEGESLLPLVSQENTKNRVQFFEL
-1241 IHEVSDNHFV
+1241 SDNIFM
-1251 GSVSHNYFSPPEKI
+1251 GQISHNYFSIPKEQGTHSVEQGNNTLPPGIYRK
-1265 QTNLESMGLTA
+1265 QFTGLYAT
-1276 ITSLKKFMGLRAVVT
+1276 ITYNDNTTETFM
-1291 YSDKTKKTFEQPAI
+1291 QPII
-1305 QRTSGIQLCALPIS
+1305 QRNSGTQLCALPIS
-1319 LDLTKKV
+1319 LNLSKKV
-1326 SQIKIS
+1326 SQIKLS
-1332 FENSTKQIYSCTMMR
+1332 FKKTKNDTLLHCSMMR

-1378 KRDEFHYRTADV
+1378 KEDEFRYRTTSVD
-1390 NYKYNEQH
+1390 YKYNEQH
-1398 LLLEKKTI
+1398 LLLEKKTL
-1406 CTDSLKSNISTS
+1406 CTDSIKSNILATQA
-1418 PIISNTTTTLVTKY
+1418 ISNKTTTLVTKY

-1442 EETYIEGEENT
+1442 EESYIEGEENT

-1461 IFDDKGR
+1461 VFDDKGR

-1487 KEYHENDNSIQCE
+1487 KEYHENDNSVQSE
-1500 YDALGEHKISY
+1500 FDTLGEHKISY

-1620 GNSGKDSRK
+1620 GSSGKDSRK

-1662 SSTDYLTGEITTT
+1662 SSKDYLTGENTTT
-1675 DYDEQN
+1675 DYDELN

-1688 RSAKDTNEGYDYLRS
+1688 RSAEDTNEGYDYLES

-1714 TVTNHSIAIGYI
+1714 TVTNHSIAIGNI
-1726 EVQGKLQRKPEYLHN
+1726 EAQGKNQHQLPKYLHN

-1754 KSIEL
+1754 KSIKL

-1781 DANGNKLFGEYVHF
+1781 DANGNKRFGEYVHF

-1806 SSISYGEVRNGKYSI
+1806 SSISYGEFRNGKYSI

-1844 AAAYSYDHLNRLIR
+1844 AVAYSYDHLNRLIR

-1879 TRVEMPFTR
+1879 TKVEMPFTR

-1894 ADYSNAN
+1894 VDYSNAN
-1901 IDNYSYNGDELV
+1901 IDKYSYNGDELV
-1913 SCNSN
+1913 SCNN
-1918 VFSYDGFGNPTTYK
+1918 NDFSYDDFGNPTTYK
-1932 NKVLDWDKGNR
+1932 NKTLNWDNGNR
-1943 LVKFDNLE
+1943 LVKFDDLE

-1972 SKNLVLMNKD
+1972 SKNLVLMNK
-1982 GNCLE
+1982 GGKSLE

-1998 KYLEEQYILRKNAQ
+1998 KRSNEQYILRKNAQ

-2017 IFNLNGNL
+2017 IFNLEGTL

-2036 HIVLDETGN
+2036 HTVLDENGN
-2045 EITNTSHIG
+2045 EITNSSHIG

-2144 RVGLFIAGVV
+2144 RVGLFVAGIVV
-2154 LAAVGY
+2154 AAVGF
-2160 VTAAFAF
+2160 TIAAVAF
-2167 VFSIGCII
+2167 GISKICLLPLVSINGLGI
-2175 PLISSVIGPITG
+2175 ITG
-2187 CFFQI
+2187 SLFQI
-2192 GASICTYGGM
+2192 GMTIGMYGGFM
-2202 LMAAACDDE
+2202 MAAAWSDE

-2259 FLKRNVK
+2259 FLRREVIEKDK
-2266 EEDANGNT
+2266 NGNIIKR
-2274 TYRKLDNVDEVK
+2274 YRLNNVNEVK

-2316 VVETIDANGNFY
+2316 VYADG

-2365 LGGFSLIGSAV
+2365 LGGFSLIGSAA

>member
-1 MAKKAMKSKDAL
+1 MAKKAMKSKDLL
-13 AKTAAKKRASTSSK
+13 AKTAAKKNATRNAKTT
-27 VVSKQNVPYARSKK
+27 QNVAYARSKK
-41 EPKKQVDIRNEIY
+41 EPKKKVDIRTEIY
-54 AKQPQKAVAVED
+54 AKQSQKAVAVED
-66 TSKQTLNSRFLN
+66 TSKQTLNSRFLS
-78 NNNGSITAIFSNT
+78 NNNGIITAIFSNT

-123 QPDVFEL
+123 QPEVFEL

-153 RPLSLKDSKSVFWKN
+153 RPLSLKDTKSVFWKN

-179 NSDRIVQNITIN
+179 NSDRIVQNITVN
-191 KKSEK
+191 KKAEK

-204 TENLKSVLFNEQKTL
+204 TENLKSNVFSEQKTL
-219 QLANED
+219 QLENED

-233 PILKDSQN
+233 PILKDSQD

-252 EIGKNQIEVSFG
+252 EIGQNQIEVSFG

-292 KYQHFSKVT
+292 KYQHFSRAT
-301 EKTAWKAGLY
+301 GKTAWKAGIY
-311 SSSAKFFKDGT
+311 SSSAKFYNDGT

-332 GIFSSIQGKKISG
+332 SMFSSIQGKKISG
-345 VYVKIQS
+345 VFVKIQS
-352 DSVKQFKIEN
+352 DSVKQFKIDN

-383 TKGDAITLELI
+383 AKGDAITLELS
-394 PQIGNNRDPS
+394 PVTGNNRDPLA
-404 SWSEI
+404 WREI
-409 HELPDSVL
+409 HEIPDSVL
-417 AAHAEHDLYEFVH
+417 EAKAERDFYELVH
-430 GNHHDWDVLIPAP
+430 GYHHDWDVIDPYPTP
-443 IQPYPGDVIVEYFI
+443 IQPIQGDVIVEYFI
-457 DDEMMPASETYALAG
+457 DDEMMPANETYTLAG

-477 VALDSGELIAS
+477 VALDSGELTAS
-488 FNDIALIKTSLPF
+488 FDDIALIKTSLPF
-501 KISHTFKTSGNDFG
+501 KISHTYKTSSDNFG
-515 CGKCWRLN
+515 CGKNWRLN

-540 IYTDGSGYKHG
+540 IYTDGSGYQHG

-566 TIHKKDVKVDAPTG
+566 TVYKKDVKIDAPTG
-580 VMYTEISE
+580 VMYTEISD

-593 FKDQKTTSGLTL
+593 FKDQKTTSGLKL
-605 TTRLEGFKNIEYYEQ
+605 TTRLEGFKDIEYYEQ

-632 FSYKKKLSE
+632 FSYKKNFSE
-641 YVIADVKTSKEKYLE
+641 YVIADTDTGVVQKE
-656 DSDYEIN
+656 
-663 KTTFTIPYKLKESFI
+663 LKNSFI
-678 NGSLPEKNFETFI
+678 NGSLPENNFETFI
-691 NKTSTG
+691 NSISTRL
-697 FLLQKQEAMQL
+697 LLQKQEAMQL
-708 ESLYAQKQ
+708 ESLYMQEKLYQKQ
-716 IYERQNIQNDIQK
+716 LKANEKQRT
-729 KLYREDSINTT
+729 LYRYYSIGTT
-740 TNSLNYQKDSI
+740 KESLNFQI
-751 KVQKESIFASL
+751 KSLENQQEGIIASL
-762 RSIKE
+762 RSLKE
-767 SLKSDTDKTVN
+767 SLKNDDIDKKNT
-778 GYLWHQLDYLHSQ
+778 GSTWQQLIHLHHQ
-791 AMLLGLEEINNEE
+791 AFLLGKRDDSAITKEFNSFRVDN
-804 DINNKIK
+804 DGKIST
-811 DEFSHFY
+811 D
-818 TTQNKPITIIEKTED
+818 TQYNIFPYDSSSYMYNQQDGKYYYSQLALLKEQKLNTED
-833 TTNNCPFKYSNNKFS
+833 QNRDRETQLS
-848 ITNLDLIKK
+848 
-857 QEENN
+857 
-862 ANQKNDLT
+862 
-870 KQITLIDETI
+870 LIDDES
-880 KTTNEQLE
+880 TNEQLKQIE
-888 QIKKQIDFITN
+888 NQIKFIKT
-899 RNKDRIDELKKIYK
+899 RNNDRVEELKKNYK
-913 DYINCEYEFIK
+913 DYINYEYEFIK

-999 RVEYNYSDSNTDAKL
+999 RVEYNYSNSITDAKL
-1014 QSVSQSNGDKII
+1014 QSVLLSNGDEIK
-1026 FSYTS
+1026 FSYTTNNRLES
-1031 IDNIEYISSEL
+1031 VSSDL

-1051 TLSNDKIAFT
+1051 SSTSLKVAIP

-1070 LVNKISD
+1070 LVNKICD

-1106 TITSDGKFKRYFM
+1106 TITNDENLKRYFM

-1141 YAYVDRD
+1141 YTYVDRD

-1157 IDDAVFTSESKSEY
+1157 IDDAVLTCANKSEY
-1171 TIQGKDLPNTHK
+1171 TIQGKDLPNTHT

-1191 SYGRNRI
+1191 SYGFTRA
-1198 YAGTTTS
+1198 YAGTITQ
-1205 EPTGIINAPAQED
+1205 EPAGTINIPAQEG
-1218 SELLTNLISM
+1218 SGFIAIPM
-1228 QAENNAEELKFVS
+1228 QTVNAEELKFVP
-1241 IHEVSDNHFV
+1241 INEVSDNLFV
-1251 GSVSHNYFSPPEKI
+1251 GRVSHNYFSTPEEIK
-1265 QTNLESMGLTA
+1265 THSESLDIVPIAKLGNEFLG
-1276 ITSLKKFMGLRAVVT
+1276 IRAVVT
-1291 YSDKTKKTFEQPAI
+1291 YTDRTKKTFEQPAI

-1319 LDLTKKV
+1319 LDLAKKV

-1332 FENSTKQIYSCTMMR
+1332 FENSTKQTYSCTMMR

-1365 STKYSTDFVYHID
+1365 STKYSTDFVYHVD
-1378 KRDEFHYRTADV
+1378 KEDEFRYRTTNV

-1398 LLLEKKTI
+1398 LLLEKKTL
-1406 CTDSLKSNISTS
+1406 CTDSIKSNILTA
-1418 PIISNTTTTLVTKY
+1418 PIVANKITTLVTKY
-1432 AYNDKGLQIR
+1432 TYNDKGMQIR
-1442 EETYIEGEENT
+1442 EESYVEGEEKT

-1468 VIKNKVYNS
+1468 IIKNKVYNS

-1487 KEYHENDNSIQCE
+1487 KEYHENDNSVQCE
-1500 YDALGEHKISY
+1500 FDALGEHKISY

-1537 HTNAITGISQST
+1537 RTKAITGISQST

-1559 HYNCGLITKHTSRTN
+1559 HYNCGLITKHTNRTN

-1592 GIKKVDYKYEKN
+1592 RVKKVDYKNEKN
-1604 IKVDDIVT
+1604 VKVDNIVT
-1612 EKTTVTLL
+1612 EKTTATLWD
-1620 GNSGKDSRK
+1620 NSNKESRT

-1639 LIQTTLNSD
+1639 LIQTKLND
-1648 ILFRNTYSKTNDLI
+1648 KILFKSTYSKNNDLI
-1662 SSTDYLTGEITTT
+1662 SSTDYLTGEITTS
-1675 DYDEQN
+1675 DYDELN
-1681 HKVNSIT
+1681 HKINSIT
-1688 RSAKDTNEGYDYLRS
+1688 RSAKDTNEGYDYLES

-1714 TVTNHSIAIGYI
+1714 TVTNHSIAIGNI
-1726 EVQGKLQRKPEYLHN
+1726 EAQGKKQQQPKYLHN

-1754 KSIEL
+1754 KSIKL

-1844 AAAYSYDHLNRLIR
+1844 AVAYSYDHLNRLIR

-1888 QKTNEI
+1888 QKINEI
-1894 ADYSNAN
+1894 VDYSNAN
-1901 IDNYSYNGDELV
+1901 IDTYSYDGDELV
-1913 SCNSN
+1913 SCNNN

-1932 NKVLDWDKGNR
+1932 NKVLNWDNGNR
-1943 LVKFDNLE
+1943 LVKFDNIE

-1959 RIRKGSTYFTYDT
+1959 RIKKGSTYFTYDT

-1982 GNCLE
+1982 GNSLE

-2036 HIVLDETGN
+2036 HIVLDENGN
-2045 EITNTSHIG
+2045 EITNSSHIG

-2125 SSFWS
+2125 SSFWK
-2130 GVKSFFK
+2130 GVKKFFK
-2137 KVWSGIK
+2137 KVWNGIK
-2144 RVGLFIAGVV
+2144 KAAMFIAGIVI
-2154 LAAVGY
+2154 AAVGFAIAL
-2160 VTAAFAF
+2160 AAAIISIPFALPII
-2167 VFSIGCII
+2167 SAIG
-2175 PLISSVIGPITG
+2175 GPITG
-2187 CFFQI
+2187 TLFQTGMSLFF
-2192 GASICTYGGM
+2192 YGGFM
-2202 LMAAACDDE
+2202 TAATCSDDI
-2211 YYNDMEAIN
+2211 YNDMEAIG
-2220 WNPFNSDAQKV
+2220 WNPFNTNAQKV
-2231 LDSKHISFYKG
+2231 VNSKKVSFYKG
-2242 MPVIRTD
+2242 IPVIRKNSG
-2249 AERSFNFGSI
+2249 RSANLGFIVFSKDYDN
-2259 FLKRNVK
+2259 RNGMSP
-2266 EEDANGNT
+2266 EDILN
-2274 TYRKLDNVDEVK
+2274 
-2286 HEWGHHFQQAILG
+2286 HEFGHHVQMAVLG
-2299 PVNYLW
+2299 PTNYFI
-2305 SVGIPSAAKFG
+2305 SVGIPSKYKWG
-2316 VVETIDANGNFY
+2316 SDDYYDN
-2328 SNYHTRPWENLADQ
+2328 SWENIANEM
-2342 IGGANGYSYNS
+2342 GGVENCNYKDTDIPIPINS
-2353 SGNAKHLIMCSL
+2353 NKNTNKLMKQYLWGFLSL
-2365 LGGFSLIGSAV
+2365 WL
-2376 W
+2376 